1 MEVIFQTWPWYV
13 SGLIIGSIMLC
24 LIYFGK
30 TFGMSSNLRS
40 LCSIAGLG
48 KRVSFFDFD
57 WKAQRWNLV
66 VVLGAMLGG
75 FVAVHYMSDPTNV
88 SINPQTIEQL
98 AEMGIDAPNGKLM
111 PEALFGFQILE
122 SPKSIFILLIGGLL
136 IGFGSRYAGGCT
148 SGHAISGLSN
158 LQIPSLK
165 AVIGFF
171 VGGLIMAHFLLPL
184 LLNSSIRK
192 LMLWALLVLRLYHEL
207 NNCIKIH

>member
-1 MEVIFQTWPWYV
+1 MEIVFQTWPWYV
-13 SGLIIGSIMLC
+13 SGVVIGLIMLC

-48 KRVSFFDFD
+48 RKVSFFDFD
-57 WKAQRWNLV
+57 WKSQLWNLV
-66 VVLGAMLGG
+66 VVAGAMVGG
-75 FVAVHYMSDPTNV
+75 FVAVNFMSDPSNV
-88 SINPQTIEQL
+88 AINPRTIAQL

-111 PEALFGFQILE
+111 PQALFGTQIFE
-122 SPKSIFILLIGGLL
+122 SPKIILILLVGGLL

-171 VGGLIMAHFLLPL
+171 IGGLIMAHFLLPL
-184 LLNSSIRK
+184 LLN
-192 LMLWALLVLRLYHEL
+192 
-207 NNCIKIH
+207 